1 MFTLSNIDN
10 GSSELNKIIKNWSDN
25 NENSKYFSTLGTQKY
40 LSLVNFSCGVI
51 GNSSSLVNE
60 VSALNKYSLIVGTR
74 QEGRILTKFN
84 YVLKKNE
91 NIKKKLT

>member
-1 MFTLSNIDN
+1 M
-10 GSSELNKIIKNWSDN
+10 EDN
-25 NENSKYFSTLGTQKY
+25 NEIGSIFSTLEPRNI

-60 VSALNKYSLIVGTR
+60 VSALNKYSLTVGTR

-84 YVLKKNE
+84 YVLKK
-91 NIKKKLT
+91 KRKT